1 MEMMCVMKRAGRH
14 KAMNAPAPSSSNS
27 LRYFAA
33 GVLVVA
39 VLLGFYFV
47 QLNAKV
53 DRQREEAAERLA
65 LCRHLEAVV
74 GATASSREALQ
85 ETCKQLSEQLLKSTA
100 PD

>member
-1 MEMMCVMKRAGRH
+1 MVMTFVMKRAGRH
-14 KAMNAPAPSSSNS
+14 NPMNAPEPPSPNS
-27 LRYFAA
+27 LRYFAV

-53 DRQREEAAERLA
+53 DRQRAEAAERLT

-85 ETCKQLSEQLLKSTA
+85 ETCRQLSEQLLESAT